1 MPIEINKDLTNRDL
15 LVILATSFN
24 NQERHLSSM
33 DNHLLQLN
41 GVVGTNALNIAI
53 NSERITELRG
63 KASFLNISRNK
74 LISVIGGG
82 IAIIGGLLLGIYQII
97 EYALTHS

>member
-15 LVILATSFN
+15 LVLLATSFN
-24 NQERHLSSM
+24 NQEHHLSSI